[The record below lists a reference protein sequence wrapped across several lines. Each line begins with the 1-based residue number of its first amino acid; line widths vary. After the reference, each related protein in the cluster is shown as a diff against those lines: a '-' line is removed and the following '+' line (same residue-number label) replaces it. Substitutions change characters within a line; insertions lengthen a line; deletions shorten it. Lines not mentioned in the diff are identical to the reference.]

1 MTLFKESKRR
11 LFLKRLDKSILK
23 NSTGIKYLEEV
34 YDLMDLVYIVL
45 GVNEQQIPFF
55 VSAHPGNTPDVAM
68 FGDFLK
74 TMRSKYQILN
84 DSARHKIIIVDQGNV
99 NEETIRYLRWLIRYN
114 FHFLSMV
121 RSSSVGR
128 FAKNLD
134 SRREKF
140 GFFALF
146 THCDMTPVE
155 MIKVYKSR
163 DLVEKGFQE
172 LNTDFS
178 VCPIMPCPAGSGIDE
193 SRRDSL
199 RHSEDRR
206 IETHTIFTVYG
217 YFFVSILRAILKGGG
232 VEYSFRELRLHDK
245 IREVCGWLL

>member
-1 MTLFKESKRR
+1 MWSLDGKCDAVNLVVAKHN
-11 LFLKRLDKSILK
+11 LKRAITVVKNEVDGVIELAVDKKDLDC
-23 NSTGIKYLEEV
+23 
-34 YDLMDLVYIVL
+34 
-45 GVNEQQIPFF
+45 
-55 VSAHPGNTPDVAM
+55 
-68 FGDFLK
+68 
-74 TMRSKYQILN
+74 RC
-84 DSARHKIIIVDQGNV
+84 
-99 NEETIRYLRWLIRYN
+99 
-114 FHFLSMV
+114 
-121 RSSSVGR
+121 
-128 FAKNLD
+128 
-134 SRREKF
+134 EKF

-146 THCDMTPVE
+146 SHCNMAPVE

-172 LNTDFS
+172 LNTDFN

-206 IETHTIFTVYG
+206 IETHTIFKIYG

-245 IREVCGWLL
+245 VGEVCGWLLWV